1 MFNTVGDG
9 TSGPLRGS
17 LNPSARRTAAVMV
30 TATQAAGPSQPSRSL
45 NEPVLPFP
53 GAEGAAQKYVGACR
67 SRVLVL
73 SYMSSATHAQTP
85 FHRCFLGQPG
95 TVWVLCG
102 RGTNAECRHGSWRAW
117 RAAKCCTAMRLQMV

>member
-17 LNPSARRTAAVMV
+17 LNPSARRTAAVTV
-30 TATQAAGPSQPSRSL
+30 TATRAAEPSQPSRSL

-53 GAEGAAQKYVGACR
+53 GAEGAAQKICGVLAEVGSWCY
-67 SRVLVL
+67 S
-73 SYMSSATHAQTP
+73 SSATHAQTP

-102 RGTNAECRHGSWRAW
+102 RGTNAECRHGSWRAR
-117 RAAKCCTAMRLQMV
+117 RAAKCFTAMRLQMV